1 MDNGAATG
9 LAPAQQRGQ
18 AELIDAVFVAELRQ
32 QMVKFAT
39 LQLRDRHQ
47 AEDAVQEALLGA
59 INNGATF
66 QQRSAFKSWVFGIL
80 KNKIIDILR
89 QQRRTIAISQLGD
102 DDDSSLDLLFD
113 KHGHWDVSQRPVAWG
128 SPTQASHNAQFWRVF
143 ECCLENLPESQA
155 RLFMLREMFELTSAE
170 ICATLDISVSNL
182 HVQLYRARLR
192 LRECLENRWFVEV
205 KK

>member
-1 MDNGAATG
+1 MDNSAATEM
-9 LAPAQQRGQ
+9 APMQQRAQ
-18 AELIDAVFVAELRQ
+18 PELIDPLFIAELRQ

-39 LQLRDRHQ
+39 LQLRDPHQ

-59 INNGATF
+59 MNNSASF

-102 DDDSSLDLLFD
+102 DDDSSLDMLFD
-113 KHGHWDVSQRPVAWG
+113 KHGHWDTNQRPVAWP
-128 SPTQASHNAQFWRVF
+128 SPSQASHNAQFWQVF
-143 ECCLENLPESQA
+143 ECCLENLPASQA
-155 RLFMLREMFELTSAE
+155 RLFMLRELMELTSAE
-170 ICATLDISVSNL
+170 ICATVDISISNL

-192 LRECLENRWFVEV
+192 LRECLENRWFLGGQT
-205 KK
+205 